1 MARYWIISC
10 SERTSTRSNPRASG
24 VGRPTLELQYA
35 HPLHG
40 DALPPVR
47 DAPVEARK
55 LSIRS
60 MLEPGKGPYR
70 RKPARLA
77 SGFMRARAAASSLT
91 RLRAAGVQPTRGALP
106 VAVSGVAPTPSR
118 RRGAA
123 RPTEKLAVARAAR
136 ASGSRS
142 SCAPG
147 SGVSRSVLSE
157 RCLRSYPDGRVGLAG
172 VHDEVWSGIAQGHTS
187 ILGHPPPVTRI
198 EKILRPSLSRDSIF
212 PCGPA
217 LS

>member
-77 SGFMRARAAASSLT
+77 SGFMRAHARRIVVNAATGCGVEPSRGRAPRCRVGGGANAFAPKRCRAANGKAGGGP
-91 RLRAAGVQPTRGALP
+91 RLAPRGRAP
-106 VAVSGVAPTPSR
+106 AV
-118 RRGAA
+118 
-123 RPTEKLAVARAAR
+123 
-136 ASGSRS
+136 
-142 SCAPG
+142 
-147 SGVSRSVLSE
+147 VL
-157 RCLRSYPDGRVGLAG
+157 
-172 VHDEVWSGIAQGHTS
+172 AQGS
-187 ILGHPPPVTRI
+187 ADPYSPSVACEVILMAGLGSPAYTMR
-198 EKILRPSLSRDSIF
+198 
-212 PCGPA
+212 CGVE
-217 LS
+217 

>member
-77 SGFMRARAAASSLT
+77 SGFMRARARRIIVNAATGCGGSADKGGAPCCCVGGGANAFTPKRCRAANGKAGGGPRGSRLGVALQLCSWLRGQQIRT
-91 RLRAAGVQPTRGALP
+91 LRALP
-106 VAVSGVAPTPSR
+106 A
-118 RRGAA
+118 
-123 RPTEKLAVARAAR
+123 KL
-136 ASGSRS
+136 S
-142 SCAPG
+142 
-147 SGVSRSVLSE
+147 
-157 RCLRSYPDGRVGLAG
+157 
-172 VHDEVWSGIAQGHTS
+172 
-187 ILGHPPPVTRI
+187 
-198 EKILRPSLSRDSIF
+198 
-212 PCGPA
+212 
-217 LS
+217 

>member
-77 SGFMRARAAASSLT
+77 SGFMRARARRIIVNAATGCGGSADKGARSLLLCRGWRQ
-91 RLRAAGVQPTRGALP
+91 RLHAEEVPRGQRKSWRWPARLAPRGRAP
-106 VAVSGVAPTPSR
+106 AV
-118 RRGAA
+118 
-123 RPTEKLAVARAAR
+123 L
-136 ASGSRS
+136 
-142 SCAPG
+142 
-147 SGVSRSVLSE
+147 L
-157 RCLRSYPDGRVGLAG
+157 
-172 VHDEVWSGIAQGHTS
+172 AQGS
-187 ILGHPPPVTRI
+187 ADPYSPSVACEVILMAGLGSPAYTMR
-198 EKILRPSLSRDSIF
+198 
-212 PCGPA
+212 CGVE
-217 LS
+217 